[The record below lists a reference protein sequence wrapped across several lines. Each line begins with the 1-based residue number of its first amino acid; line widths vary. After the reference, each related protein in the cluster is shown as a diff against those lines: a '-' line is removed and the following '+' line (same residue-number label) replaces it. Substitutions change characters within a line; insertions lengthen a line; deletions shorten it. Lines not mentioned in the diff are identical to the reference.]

1 MVLASQFES
10 FIHPFTVMVAL
21 PLSAVGALGG
31 LYLTGNSI
39 NIMSLIGMLMLVG
52 LVVKN
57 SILLVDYANKLRDQ
71 GLPIKEAVLQ
81 AGPIRLRPIL
91 MTAISTIAGV
101 LPVAIGL
108 GTGGEVRA
116 PMAIAVIGGL
126 TTSTILTLFVVPVT
140 YILFDD
146 IIKKLKPK
154 TYKN

>member
-1 MVLASQFES
+1 M
-10 FIHPFTVMVAL
+10 IAL
-21 PLSAVGALGG
+21 PLSVVGALGG
-31 LYLTGNSI
+31 LYITGNSI

-57 SILLVDYANKLRDQ
+57 SILLVDYTNKLREQ
-71 GLPIKEAVLQ
+71 GLSMKEAVLQ
-81 AGPIRLRPIL
+81 AGPVRLRPIL

-126 TTSTILTLFVVPVT
+126 TTSTFLTLFVVPAT
-140 YILFDD
+140 YTLLND
-146 IIKKLKPK
+146 ISGKLKYNISK
-154 TYKN
+154 LKS